1 MAIAHEQA
9 LAGMDLQASARTVSG
24 AVAMW
29 SGELERARSTLEPER
44 AEMETRGQFALLWEL
59 LVYLAELEVRAG
71 RWDLARQY
79 AMEGARTLEES
90 GIDQARE
97 VHLWST
103 ALVAAHCGDVEASR
117 AGATEGL
124 RIAESHGDIFH
135 VLTNRSVLGFVE
147 LSLSDAAA
155 ADRWL
160 GPLPAIAATM
170 KLEEPG
176 AFPFW
181 ADAIEAK
188 IGLGDLAAA
197 RALVDT
203 LQSQGEQC
211 GRALALAGAARCRGM
226 LAAAEGRLE
235 EAERELRV
243 ALSHHR
249 EVAQPFDEARSRL
262 VLGQLLRRRKQKRSA
277 ASELREAEATFATL
291 GSPLWRARAEQDLQR
306 VGGRPASSKELTAN
320 AAIARHVARGERD
333 ADIAREL
340 FMSEHTVGDN
350 LKRIYRKLTV
360 RSRAELAAR
369 ASTWDLDEPTIN
381 HPRSRD

>member
-1 MAIAHEQA
+1 MRPPPT
-9 LAGMDLQASARTVSG
+9 AG
-24 AVAMW
+24 
-29 SGELERARSTLEPER
+29 
-44 AEMETRGQFALLWEL
+44 F
-59 LVYLAELEVRAG
+59 
-71 RWDLARQY
+71 
-79 AMEGARTLEES
+79 
-90 GIDQARE
+90 
-97 VHLWST
+97 
-103 ALVAAHCGDVEASR
+103 
-117 AGATEGL
+117 
-124 RIAESHGDIFH
+124 
-135 VLTNRSVLGFVE
+135 
-147 LSLSDAAA
+147 
-155 ADRWL
+155 
-160 GPLPAIAATM
+160 AATM

-291 GSPLWRARAEQDLQR
+291 GSHSGAPGPSRISSAS
-306 VGGRPASSKELTAN
+306 GGPASSKELTAT